1 MTFTTGASFDPKL
14 QILHNVSLNS
24 MNVSKIENEYGTQ
37 VIDGLEDSVIKE
49 MFRPRQTTCVDVS
62 LNFQPESDLVEIIS
76 RPSPFKQNCI
86 NNLEWA
92 FLLVVPMFLF
102 GMISLLTLLLV
113 MSAQF
118 KISFLEKSDFA
129 QKLKNSLGLHSYMAE
144 FLTFTI
150 AEETQKDDFHRDP
163 LIKNLIQEDLIDGL
177 SSLKEEKF
185 WIKKRKS
192 ESENIISEEPRKTEP
207 LSQFEA
213 EILSNIFESNKK

>member
-1 MTFTTGASFDPKL
+1 
-14 QILHNVSLNS
+14 
-24 MNVSKIENEYGTQ
+24 
-37 VIDGLEDSVIKE
+37 
-49 MFRPRQTTCVDVS
+49 
-62 LNFQPESDLVEIIS
+62 
-76 RPSPFKQNCI
+76 
-86 NNLEWA
+86 
-92 FLLVVPMFLF
+92 
-102 GMISLLTLLLV
+102 
-113 MSAQF
+113 
-118 KISFLEKSDFA
+118 
-129 QKLKNSLGLHSYMAE
+129 MAE